1 MIRLSCPLIGEEEE
15 KAVVDVLRSRNLV
28 QGKLVQEFEE
38 QFADFIGAKYTI
50 AVSSGTAALH
60 LALLAHQIGRQDEV
74 ITSPFSFVA
83 TANTIALTGA
93 TPAFADIDPVTF
105 NIAPQNIKITE
116 RTRAIVPVHLYG
128 LSANMDV
135 IRDIAIENDLAVI
148 EDACQAFGASV
159 NGSYVGS
166 SGTACFSLYA
176 TKNIT
181 TGEGGTIAT
190 DEREIYDKCR
200 LLRSHGLGSSNIL
213 EAIGYNYRMTEIQA
227 AIGLCQLKKAKY
239 LLERRRE
246 VASRYLDSISTHK
259 VLLPFEPP
267 EYGHAFHL
275 FTVRVPQKRDRAIA
289 SLAKNGIETRVYYDP
304 PLNKQPMFSS
314 YCEDMPVAEKAAKE
328 VLSIPVHPG
337 LTDGEVDKI
346 TEVVNS
352 I

>member
-1 MIRLSCPLIGEEEE
+1 MIKLSCPLIGEEEE
-15 KAVVDVLRSRNLV
+15 KAVVAVLRSRNLA

-38 QFADFIGAKYTI
+38 QFADFIGARYTV

-60 LALLAHQIGRQDEV
+60 LALLAHQVGRQDEV

-93 TPAFADIDPVTF
+93 VPAFSDIDPVTF

-159 NGSYVGS
+159 KGACVGS

-181 TGEGGTIAT
+181 TGEGGIIAT
-190 DEREIYDKCR
+190 DEREIYNKCR

-246 VASRYLDSISTHK
+246 IATRYINSISTCK

-267 EYGHAFHL
+267 GYHHAFHL
-275 FTVRVPQKRDRAIA
+275 FTVRIPQRRDRAIA

-304 PLNKQPMFSS
+304 SLNKQPMFS
-314 YCEDMPVAEKAAKE
+314 YNDDMPVAEKAAKE

-337 LTDGEVDKI
+337 LTDGEVDRI
-346 TEVVNS
+346 IEAINS